1 MKQLSIKDFN
11 NAYEY
16 KQAKKAMINNVK
28 VVKTERKNKRNTNF
42 N

>member
-1 MKQLSIKDFN
+1 MKQIKRSDYV

-16 KQAKKAMINNVK
+16 KQAKRQLINNVK
-28 VVKTERKNKRNTNF
+28 IVKTERKNKRNINF